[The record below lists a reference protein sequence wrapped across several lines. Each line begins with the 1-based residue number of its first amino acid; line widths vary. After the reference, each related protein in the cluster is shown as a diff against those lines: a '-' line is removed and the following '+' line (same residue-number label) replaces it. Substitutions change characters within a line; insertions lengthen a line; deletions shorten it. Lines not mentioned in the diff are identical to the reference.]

1 MLKVEII
8 LNNTWSIMLKKKCNI
23 VCFSMIWISDMKERE
38 RMTFLIYSK
47 GMKKKKRELR
57 DCDKEERL
65 QKYLD
70 LYIPIICLK

>member
-47 GMKKKKRELR
+47 GMKKKK
-57 DCDKEERL
+57 KENYVTVI
-65 QKYLD
+65 KKKD
-70 LYIPIICLK
+70 FKNI